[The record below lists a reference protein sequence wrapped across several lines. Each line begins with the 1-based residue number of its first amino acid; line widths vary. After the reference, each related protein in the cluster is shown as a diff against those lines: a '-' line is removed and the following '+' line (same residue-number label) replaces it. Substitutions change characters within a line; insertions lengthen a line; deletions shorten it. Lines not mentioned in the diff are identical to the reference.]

1 MNWRSLISCCL
12 AAAALAG
19 CHLKSPAERAA
30 VEIVDKN
37 AQARGGV
44 GAWRRVQ
51 SMALAGRLDAGQ
63 RRDPVKLAKSYLR
76 PKEQVRAEARRA
88 LQSGKHAP
96 ESEQVQLP
104 FVMEL
109 KRPHAARVEVTVQ
122 GQTAVQV
129 YDGRSGWKI
138 RPFLGRREVEP
149 FSADELGRASQE
161 SELDG
166 LLLDASAKGSRVE
179 LEGSEPV
186 EGRDAF
192 KLKVT
197 LANGQVRRAW
207 VDKQT
212 FLEVKVDCARKLGGK
227 ERASWTF
234 LRDYRPV
241 DGLLIP
247 HLLETSV
254 EGVKGAEKI
263 VVETVALNAP
273 VDDARFS
280 KPD

>member
-1 MNWRSLISCCL
+1 MDRRSILTLCL
-12 AAAALAG
+12 ASAALAG
-19 CHLKSPAERAA
+19 CHWKSPAERAA
-30 VEIVDKN
+30 AEIVEKN

-44 GAWRRVQ
+44 EAWRRVK
-51 SMALAGRLDAGQ
+51 SMVLSGSLDAGQ
-63 RRDPVKLAKSYLR
+63 RRDPLKLAMSYQR

-88 LQSGKHAP
+88 LRQGKPAAAGQ
-96 ESEQVQLP
+96 QVQLP

-109 KRPHAARVEVTVQ
+109 KRPHAARVEVKFQ
-122 GQTAVQV
+122 GQTALQV
-129 YDGRSGWKI
+129 YDGKQGWKL
-138 RPFLGRREVEP
+138 RPFLGRHEVEP
-149 FSADELGRASQE
+149 FSAEELRLAAQE

-192 KLKVT
+192 RLKVT
-197 LANGQVRRAW
+197 LAGGQVRHDW

-212 FLEVKVDCARKLGGK
+212 FLEVKVDGTRKLGGQQ
-227 ERASWTF
+227 RSVWTL

-263 VVETVALNAP
+263 VVEKVALNAP
-273 VDDARFS
+273 LDDARFA